1 MNTMPFVFADE
12 KICQA
17 LAEIVRPWFEKYRAN
32 VEANNTLAA
41 LRETLLPKLI
51 SGELRVKDVES
62 QVEAVA

>member
-1 MNTMPFVFADE
+1 MAGRRLSQGRMNTMPFVFADE

-41 LRETLLPKLI
+41 LRDTFSPSSSPENF
-51 SGELRVKDVES
+51 
-62 QVEAVA
+62 A